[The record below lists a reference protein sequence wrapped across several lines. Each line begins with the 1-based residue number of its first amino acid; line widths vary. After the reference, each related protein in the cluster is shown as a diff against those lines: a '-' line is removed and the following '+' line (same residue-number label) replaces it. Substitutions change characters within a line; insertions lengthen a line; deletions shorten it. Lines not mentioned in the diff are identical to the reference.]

1 MLRFLKK
8 AFTMMITSFNISYA
22 NSLECISMN
31 NQECKARPKII
42 DVNNNE
48 PVFYPYSIKVNK
60 CNGSCNNLNDPYVKL
75 CVPDFIKNMNVKV
88 FNLMSRINETRQII
102 WHETCKYVCRLT
114 SAVCNSRQIW
124 NEDKCRCECKEDLS
138 NKLMCDRG
146 YIWNP
151 STCACECDKLCDI
164 GQYLDY
170 KNCVCR
176 KSLVDK
182 LVEECIN
189 FIDGDTMYNETL
201 PVASSND
208 CASLTPYIV
217 LFIVFLSISGGVFV
231 YFHWYS
237 EILIQRTYKNKQL
250 KLKDILNVNYSKT
263 ETEIY

>member
-1 MLRFLKK
+1 
-8 AFTMMITSFNISYA
+8 
-22 NSLECISMN
+22 
-31 NQECKARPKII
+31 
-42 DVNNNE
+42 
-48 PVFYPYSIKVNK
+48 
-60 CNGSCNNLNDPYVKL
+60 
-75 CVPDFIKNMNVKV
+75 
-88 FNLMSRINETRQII
+88 
-102 WHETCKYVCRLT
+102 
-114 SAVCNSRQIW
+114 
-124 NEDKCRCECKEDLS
+124 
-138 NKLMCDRG
+138 MCDRG

-182 LVEECIN
+182 LVEKCIN
-189 FIDGDTMYNETL
+189 FIDDDTIYNETL

-237 EILIQRTYKNKQL
+237 EILVQRTYKNKQL